1 MDACPTSLSR
11 HREPSRDLG
20 VMFNLLSRRSVS
32 RVLGSPVCTALSA
45 EDGPEQSMA
54 AESCCDTDPE
64 ELLRSIL
71 RSLGR
76 TINCLFAAL
85 TSLAAVGSF
94 ITARKRF
101 LLAVKPAGANGR
113 FLTSA
118 ISLRDSLPARH
129 WRAITL
135 RQPAVLLAG

>member
-1 MDACPTSLSR
+1 
-11 HREPSRDLG
+11 
-20 VMFNLLSRRSVS
+20 MFNLLSRRSVS

-76 TINCLFAAL
+76 TINCLFAAPDIFGGGGIFHHGQETIPL
-85 TSLAAVGSF
+85 GCQAGR
-94 ITARKRF
+94 RKRPLF
-101 LLAVKPAGANGR
+101 DVCDLLKGLSSRKALARDYTPAACR
-113 FLTSA
+113 FTSR
-118 ISLRDSLPARH
+118 LR
-129 WRAITL
+129 
-135 RQPAVLLAG
+135 